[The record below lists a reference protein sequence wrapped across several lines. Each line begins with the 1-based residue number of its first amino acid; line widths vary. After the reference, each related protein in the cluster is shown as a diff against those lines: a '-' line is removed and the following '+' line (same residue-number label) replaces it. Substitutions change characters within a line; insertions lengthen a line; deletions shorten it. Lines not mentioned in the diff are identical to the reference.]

1 MSKDELKKSFVERRS
16 EPRTITEGLY
26 SVEINLGGS
35 IPIYQFK
42 LRDISSSG
50 ACFLVREDSPIL
62 KYLKVGQ
69 KLNMKYYSTDKSN
82 PTENF
87 KSEIMHITKTDSGW
101 LKGHYLV
108 GVLVVGKPSPL

>member
-1 MSKDELKKSFVERRS
+1 MTKDKPKKSFAERRS
-16 EPRTITEGLY
+16 EPRIITEDLY

-50 ACFLVREDSPIL
+50 MSFLVREDSPIL
-62 KYLKVGQ
+62 KHLKVGQ
-69 KLNMKYYSTDKSN
+69 QLDMKYYSTDKSN
-82 PTENF
+82 PTEYF
-87 KSEIMHITKTDSGW
+87 KSQIMHITKTDTGR

-108 GVLVVGKPSPL
+108 GVLVVGKTTPP

>member
-1 MSKDELKKSFVERRS
+1 MTEDELKKRLVERRS
-16 EPRTITEGLY
+16 EPRTITNGLY
-26 SVEINLGGS
+26 SVEIKLSDS

-50 ACFLVREDSPIL
+50 ACILIREDSPIL

-69 KLNMKYYSTDKSN
+69 KLNLKYYTTDKSN
-82 PTENF
+82 PTEYF
-87 KSEIMHITKTDSGW
+87 ESEIMHITKTDSMQ

-108 GVLVVGKPSPL
+108 GVLVIGKPIPS